1 VTDPNQPWNPPG
13 ESGSTPSD
21 PYAAP
26 PGGQPIPP
34 APGYGQPPADQ
45 PAYGQPPAGQPAY
58 GQPAYGQPPGQ
69 PGYGQPPAYGQPQP
83 AYGQQPPPY
92 GQPPAYGQPQYGGPV
107 YGQPQLGS
115 LGKERAT
122 GTCILLFFVTLG
134 IYGLVWYYSV
144 HEEMKRHSGNGL
156 GGGLA
161 LVIAVVFGFASPFLT
176 SSEVGKLYEL
186 RGAPKPVSGATGAWY
201 IPGIFILVG
210 PFIWFVKTNNA
221 LNEYWQRSAQPMAPA
236 A

>member
-1 VTDPNQPWNPPG
+1 MTDPNQPWNPPG
-13 ESGSTPSD
+13 ESGATAPD

-26 PGGQPIPP
+26 PGGAQP
-34 APGYGQPPADQ
+34 APTYSQPPGGQPPAYGQ
-45 PAYGQPPAGQPAY
+45 QPPPPYGQQPPPAYGQQPAPAYGQQPPAY
-58 GQPAYGQPPGQ
+58 GQPAYGQP
-69 PGYGQPPAYGQPQP
+69 
-83 AYGQQPPPY
+83 
-92 GQPPAYGQPQYGGPV
+92 QYPV

-115 LGKERAT
+115 LGKERPT
-122 GTCILLFFVTLG
+122 GKCILLFFVTLG

-161 LVIAVVFGFASPFLT
+161 LVIAVVFGVASPFLT
-176 SSEVGKLYEL
+176 SAEVGKLYEL

-201 IPGIFILVG
+201 FPGFLILVG

-221 LNEYWQRSAQPMAPA
+221 LNEYWQRSAQPVAPGQPV
-236 A
+236 